1 MPNSEKE
8 RAVASTLK
16 REYFT
21 PNLIS
26 AKGWM
31 SLVQHNLPQYIE
43 YLDRI
48 FLGKKRTLRLTLA
61 CVLAGG
67 HLLIEDVPGVG
78 KTTLINLL
86 ARTLGLPKKRIQLT
100 SDLLPAD
107 IIGNLIYNPKSAA
120 FEIYKGPIFSN
131 IVLAD
136 ELNRATPRT
145 QSAFLQAME
154 ESFIN
159 IDDQVLSLPSP
170 FIVFATQNP
179 NQNIGTFAL
188 PESQL
193 DRFLMKLKIGFPD
206 AEAEKALLRGVKRK
220 ELIESAQIWF
230 GVDDILALQDEVK
243 QVHVSEAIVAYVEQ
257 ILTISR
263 NPAAHGPGASHFAIQ
278 GLSPRAGI
286 ALIDAAKAWAYLKE
300 REMVLPEDIQAV
312 CVEVLIHRLLPER
325 ELDYDAAAEV
335 VARMIHSIDVF

>member
-1 MPNSEKE
+1 M
-8 RAVASTLK
+8 
-16 REYFT
+16 
-21 PNLIS
+21 
-26 AKGWM
+26 
-31 SLVQHNLPQYIE
+31 VQNRLPQYIE
-43 YLDRI
+43 YLDQI
-48 FLGKKRTLRLTLA
+48 FLGKKRTLKLSLA

-86 ARTLGLPKKRIQLT
+86 AKTLGLPRKRIQLT

-107 IIGNLIYNPKSAA
+107 IVGNLIYNPKTAA

-159 IDDQVLSLPSP
+159 IDDKVLSLPEP

-193 DRFLMKLKIGFPD
+193 DRFLMKLKIGFPH
-206 AEAEKALLRGVKRK
+206 ARAEKALLKGVRRK
-220 ELIESAQIWF
+220 ELIEDATVWF
-230 GVDDILALQDEVK
+230 GVQEILALQEAVR
-243 QVHVSEAIVAYVEQ
+243 QVHVSDAIVDYVEH
-257 ILTISR
+257 ILTVSR
-263 NPAAHGPGASHFAIQ
+263 NPVSQWSESFQPAVQ

-286 ALIDAAKAWAYLKE
+286 ALIDAARAWAFMEE
-300 REMVLPEDIQAV
+300 RRMVIPEDIQAV

-325 ELDYDAAAEV
+325 ELDYETAAGV
-335 VARMIHSIDVF
+335 VDRMIKSIDVF

>member
-1 MPNSEKE
+1 MILAQN
-8 RAVASTLK
+8 TL
-16 REYFT
+16 
-21 PNLIS
+21 P
-26 AKGWM
+26 
-31 SLVQHNLPQYIE
+31 HYID
-43 YLDRI
+43 YLDQI
-48 FLGKKRTLRLTLA
+48 FLGKKRILKLSLA

-78 KTTLINLL
+78 KTTMINLL
-86 ARTLGLPKKRIQLT
+86 AKTLGLPQKRIQLT

-107 IIGNLIYNPKSAA
+107 IIGNLIYSPKTAA

-159 IDDQVLSLPSP
+159 IDDQVLSLPQP

-206 AEAEKALLRGVKRK
+206 AGAEKKLLKGDKRK
-220 ELIESAQIWF
+220 ELIKTARVWF
-230 GVDDILALQDEVK
+230 AVDEILAFQEEVK
-243 QVHVSEAIVAYVEQ
+243 KIYVSDAIIDYVEQ

-263 NPAAHGPGASHFAIQ
+263 NPFRIEQESAYHPALQ

-286 ALIDAAKAWAYLKE
+286 ALIDAAKAWAYLEE
-300 REMVLPEDIQAV
+300 RNMVVPEDIQSV

-325 ELDYDAAAEV
+325 ELDYDSAAQVVDRMVTSIEV
-335 VARMIHSIDVF
+335 Y